1 MERRLVCIHG
11 RSQHGKDPKALRR
24 MWAAGLN
31 KGLTLADL
39 PTVEPGSIVFLY
51 YGDLIK
57 AEIDALA
64 TKGLADERLT
74 RMAVGSDGMLP
85 GVGVA
90 ADPEVAQLQ
99 IELLG
104 EVGHRA
110 GRPLPPAQREA
121 TRGILDDLQRW
132 QAVQEALDWV
142 SDSAPWMSEKLLYL
156 VTRDVSLYLT
166 KPRIRNVVQ
175 TALVRQLEEEVRE
188 DESIVL
194 LTHSLGTVVGMDL
207 VTNWAS
213 GSRIPLMVTC
223 GSPLG
228 IKQIYTKLRKQPQPK
243 HPSGID
249 QWFNVY
255 DPRDVVALEERLLPI
270 FGGGL
275 VDIKVQNGDQPHDI
289 DRYLAHEEVAH
300 HIGIALA
307 KT

>member
-1 MERRLVCIHG
+1 MG
-11 RSQHGKDPKALRR
+11 
-24 MWAAGLN
+24 
-31 KGLTLADL
+31 
-39 PTVEPGSIVFLY
+39 
-51 YGDLIK
+51 
-57 AEIDALA
+57 
-64 TKGLADERLT
+64 
-74 RMAVGSDGMLP
+74 
-85 GVGVA
+85 
-90 ADPEVAQLQ
+90 
-99 IELLG
+99 
-104 EVGHRA
+104 
-110 GRPLPPAQREA
+110 
-121 TRGILDDLQRW
+121 
-132 QAVQEALDWV
+132 
-142 SDSAPWMSEKLLYL
+142 EKLLYL

-166 KPRIRNVVQ
+166 KPRIRNAVQ

-188 DESIVL
+188 DEPIVL

-228 IKQIYTKLRKQPQPK
+228 IKQIYTRLRKQPQPK

-255 DPRDVVALEERLLPI
+255 DPRDVVALEERLLPL

>member
-11 RSQHGKDPKALRR
+11 RSQHGKDPKRLRR

-31 KGLTLADL
+31 KGLTLAEL
-39 PTVEPGSIVFLY
+39 PTIQPESILFLY

-57 AEIDALA
+57 KEIDALA
-64 TKGLADERLT
+64 TRGLADERLT

-90 ADPEVAQLQ
+90 TDHDVSQLQ

-104 EVGHRA
+104 EASRRA

-132 QAVQEALDWV
+132 QALQETLDWV
-142 SDSAPWMSEKLLYL
+142 SDSAPWMGEKLLYL

-166 KPRIRNVVQ
+166 KERIRNAVQ
-175 TALVRQLEEEVRE
+175 SSLAEQLDNEIGT
-188 DESIVL
+188 DESMVL

-207 VTNWAS
+207 ITNWAT

-228 IKQIYTKLRKQPQPK
+228 IKQIYSKLKRQPQPA
-243 HPSGID
+243 PAEGVD

-255 DPRDVVALEERLLPI
+255 DPRDVVALKERLVPI
-270 FGGGL
+270 FGGEL
-275 VDIKVQNGDQPHDI
+275 VDIKVQNGDEPHDI

-300 HIGIALA
+300 HIGTALA